1 MKKMK
6 KAGLVIGLSLLFMQV
21 NQAQTLKDAIKF
33 TEFHQF
39 EEASK
44 LLHQLI
50 AKTPTDAHLYYYM
63 GENMWKSERFDSA
76 AFYYEKGIST
86 DANIGLNYVGKG
98 KIALSKNDEATAKPL
113 FEKALFHHTHDAK
126 AYMAIAEAYIDNE
139 WKNMTYALECL
150 THAEKL
156 EKNNP
161 NIYLLIGDAA
171 LLGSNDGLTALNNYE
186 KARDMEVKNP
196 KPLIHIGTL
205 YERAR
210 SYDLALAEY
219 EKAISLD
226 TMFAPSYYKLGD
238 LYYQYG
244 KYKEAKNYL
253 LKYVKLSKSLN
264 ARIKY
269 AKYLFLSKDYD
280 AAIFEMEDLLM
291 IDPNNCILHR
301 LVAYSYFETK
311 NYTEALKHIEIFMN
325 CATNSGDKIISDDYR
340 YLGKITIAA
349 NKDSAGAVIS
359 IGYLKTALEMDTTK
373 LDVYGSLA
381 EGYLRI
387 KNYDSAIQ
395 ILQRKLK
402 IVKEPS
408 ANDMFKIGQAFYAKA
423 GALKDSISFIKAD
436 SCFKLVIEKQPDFVL
451 GHVYRARTKAGLD
464 PETKTG
470 LAKPYYESVIAL
482 GDLDPVKNKTYLI
495 EANYYLAYLYFNLQ
509 DRAKGIEHID
519 KVLVMDPENK
529 NAQNLK
535 KLIEKIAIK

>member
-1 MKKMK
+1 MK

-21 NQAQTLKDAIKF
+21 SQAQNLKDAIKF
-33 TEFHQF
+33 TEYHQF
-39 EEASK
+39 DEASK

-76 AFYYEKGIST
+76 AFYYEKGIAT
-86 DANIGLNYVGKG
+86 DPNIGLNYVGKG

-113 FEKALFHHTHDAK
+113 FEKALVHHTHDAK

-139 WKNMTYALECL
+139 WKNMTYAFECL

-161 NIYLLIGDAA
+161 NVYLLIGDAA
-171 LLGSNDGLTALNNYE
+171 LIGSNDGLTALNNYE

-244 KYKEAKNYL
+244 KYKEANLYMD
-253 LKYVKLSKSLN
+253 KYAKLSKSFS
-264 ARIKY
+264 ARVKA
-269 AKYLFLSKDYD
+269 AKYLFLSKDYEK
-280 AAIFEMEDLLM
+280 AVFEIEDLLA
-291 IDPNNCILHR
+291 INPSTCILHR
-301 LVAYSYFETK
+301 LLAYSYFELK
-311 NYTEALKHIEIFMN
+311 NNSEALKHMEMFLS
-325 CATNSGDKIISDDYR
+325 CSATSGDKIIGDDHR
-340 YLGKITIAA
+340 YYGKILLAT
-349 NKDSAGAVIS
+349 KDSANTVKS
-359 IGYLKTALEMDTTK
+359 LDELKIALDMDTTK
-373 LDVYGSLA
+373 LDVYGSIA
-381 EGYLRI
+381 EAHLKM
-387 KNYDSAIQ
+387 KNYDDAVK
-395 ILQRKLK
+395 ILQRKLR

-423 GALKDSISFIKAD
+423 GAFKDSVSFVKAD
-436 SCFKLVIEKQPDFVL
+436 SCFKLVTEKTPDFVL
-451 GHVYRARTKAGLD
+451 GHVYRARANAGLD

-470 LAKPYYESVIAL
+470 LAKPFYEAVVAIA
-482 GDLDPVKNKTYLI
+482 DLDPVKNKASLI
-495 EANYYLAYLYFNLQ
+495 EANYYLAYLCFNKQ
-509 DRAKGIEHID
+509 EKAKGIENID

-535 KLIEKIAIK
+535 KLLEKLP